1 MKKKSRDEEIRE
13 LQEKVFGSNSQRR
26 TFSVLDADE
35 MLQEARRIEGSIDE
49 IKKVNTDLNK
59 HMENEL
65 KQLEKMTVN
74 DDLNKHMENE
84 LKQIEKMTARVI
96 ENTSDVD
103 LERLQQEIK
112 NDFGVEVD
120 LRNEKLQ
127 VVQNLQLTAEA
138 FSEIETNAKKNV
150 IGQSDFLHK
159 LVMAFRRPHVVQAQ
173 DDKPLN
179 TILIYGPKG
188 SGKHHAL
195 KVVVDELNEKQAIT
209 SKEISYIDLGLYN
222 TQEDEKLF
230 LQDVYTALKSS
241 SQIITFENA
250 ELCFPAYLTR
260 LSDLFVE
267 GKVDLKKRYVVQKE
281 QLVETNTALMK
292 NVVGTLDAKGHYLVL
307 LTDMKKGKIVD
318 LLGADFM
325 NALGDII
332 ETSVLDKETVSEIVK
347 QQIGELI
354 EYCLSKLNIHLTVDK
369 TINEYYESQF
379 IASVGADGLV
389 SLTANFHR
397 ALTQYK
403 LEQTEDKVENVTLMY
418 KKELLLDVEGK
429 KMPLSKWLSKEDPM
443 DLEEIKR
450 ELDEVVGLTEIKKY
464 VLSLE
469 DNFKIQKMRE
479 QQGLK
484 NAAISKHM
492 IFTGNPGTGKT
503 TIARL
508 ISKYLRAIGVL
519 SGGQLVEVTRA
530 DLVGRYVGHTAP
542 LTMQVIRSA
551 LGGVLFIDEAYSLYR
566 GQDDSFGL
574 ECIDTIVKGIEDYRD
589 NLIVILAGYK
599 REMSVFLTSNSGL
612 KSRFPNIIDFEDYSG
627 QELVDIAKTIAK
639 SKDYKIH
646 SECDEPLLGY
656 FDKVQ
661 KDTSRIS
668 GNGRLARNKVEEAI
682 LKQSSR
688 LLDEPKAAMD
698 ELRIVDFRLDETSF
712 VE

>member
-1 MKKKSRDEEIRE
+1 MKKKSRDEELNE
-13 LQEKVFGSNSQRR
+13 LKEKVFGDNAHRR
-26 TFSVLDADE
+26 TFSVLSAEE
-35 MLQEARRIEGSIDE
+35 MLKEARIVEANLNE
-49 IKKVNTDLNK
+49 MKTVNTDINEHL
-59 HMENEL
+59 ENQLKEL
-65 KQLEKMTVN
+65 EQ
-74 DDLNKHMENE
+74 
-84 LKQIEKMTARVI
+84 MTASVVG
-96 ENTSDVD
+96 ETSDVD

-112 NDFGVEVD
+112 KDFGVDVD
-120 LRNEKLQ
+120 LKNERLQ
-127 VVQNLQLTAEA
+127 VVQNIKLTMEE
-138 FSEIETNAKKNV
+138 FNEIENAAKKEV
-150 IGQSDFLHK
+150 VGQSEFLHR
-159 LVMAFRRPHVVQAQ
+159 LVLAFRRPHVIQAQ
-173 DDKPLN
+173 GDKPLN
-179 TILIYGPKG
+179 TILIHGPKG
-188 SGKHHAL
+188 SGKHHTL
-195 KVVVDELNEKQAIT
+195 KVVVNELSEKKAIT
-209 SKEISYIDLGLYN
+209 SNDISYIDLSLYN
-222 TQEDEKLF
+222 TQDDEKLF
-230 LQDVYTALKSS
+230 LQDVYTAIKDSA
-241 SQIITFENA
+241 QIIVFENA
-250 ELCFPAYLTR
+250 ELCFPAYLTK

-267 GKVDLKKRYVVQKE
+267 GKIDLKKRYVVQNE

-307 LTDMKKGKIVD
+307 LTDMKKSKIVD

-325 NALGDII
+325 NALGDIV
-332 ETSVLDKETVSEIVK
+332 ETTVLDKDAIAEITK
-347 QQIGELI
+347 QQIAELVD
-354 EYCLSKLNIHLTVDK
+354 YCLTKLNIVLTCDK
-369 TINEYYESQF
+369 SVNTFYESQF

-389 SLTANFHR
+389 KVTADFFR

-403 LEQTEDKVENVTLMY
+403 LEQTEDKVENVTLRY
-418 KKELLLDVEGK
+418 KKELVLGVDDKEL
-429 KMPLSKWLSKEDPM
+429 PLSKWLSKEDPM
-443 DLEEIKR
+443 DLVEIKK
-450 ELDEVVGLTEIKKY
+450 ELDEVVGLDEIKKY

-599 REMSVFLTSNSGL
+599 KEMGIFLTSNSGL
-612 KSRFPNIIDFEDYSG
+612 KSRFPNIINFEDYSA

-639 SKDYKIH
+639 SKDYQIN
-646 SECDEPLLGY
+646 SECDKPLY
-656 FDKVQ
+656 EFFDKVQ
-661 KDTSRIS
+661 KTSIIS

-688 LLDEPKAAMD
+688 LLDEPKAAID
-698 ELRIVDFRLDETSF
+698 ELRLVDFRLDETSF